1 LWKKYKLQ
9 TYFTKKGLIDY
20 FVVIERQKKKGRY
33 ILDSSLLKETKKVL
47 FKKLEQDY
55 KDIKYDLKEQAIIVQ
70 DIRDSRSE
78 KVL

>member
-9 TYFTKKGLIDY
+9 IYFIRKGLIDY
-20 FVVIERQKKKGRY
+20 FVVVEHQKKKDRHT
-33 ILDSSLLKETKKVL
+33 LDSSLLKETKKIL
-47 FKKLEQDY
+47 FEKLEQDY
-55 KDIKYDLKEQAIIVQ
+55 KDMKYDLEEQVTIIQ